1 MKGIVSMVRK
11 MNAKEAQKFLEPQ
24 FGFFGKSNGEQ
35 LWMHH
40 YTVWNVF
47 KKFVAYIPSIDEKER
62 EFIEVACLLHDIAKR
77 SEKNQ
82 RILRGEEE
90 GKVVHK
96 PGLDEVRDYLKLV
109 ESSLPFPPT
118 EENIKIVFDII
129 VTHHSISEEDL
140 RWITTDSAGVLTEL
154 LRYADWLASMES
166 IFPRTINE
174 IRKAT
179 KGLFDL
185 TYFEI
190 ARFPTPTTYLFLDET
205 IKKYREKGWKT
216 LLVFDNGVVFIGE
229 RCEMPQKDEI
239 VNKIQNTFFSGF
251 LESQDAYP
259 KNPARRFLSG
269 ASELF
274 PAKFLAVKR
283 DKVEY
288 NLGDIDRKST
298 QFLKTLQDL
307 FRLNKSLEKL
317 KKESAWELVS
327 PCLSS
332 SGGTKVKTI
341 LWEKWFEE
349 AAPEHIDSRAR
360 SALFERLKVKEIVP
374 VLYLKESDFGD
385 IYLAKMKAEDL
396 YEILFEIAREVEEK
410 VSDIKSLEDY
420 MDDIISIEER
430 RDFKDIVNKI
440 FERYKTYKEKSD
452 AVKGICEI
460 CGCPISIPIRSQL
473 NFPEGK
479 SKGFSQIKA
488 KTTAER
494 AICLFCAY
502 DNIILRKDLGRNNL
516 RIYVRIESK
525 IPELMK
531 MYPALDRLITT
542 LRSGLQ
548 YPRDIMKL
556 EEREEFRDLPFP
568 KRVNIPVAR
577 KDNGE
582 IEKVISTE
590 RGVLFNIERTAIKT
604 FSVKDY
610 RAKYEPLYHILNLL
624 GFNTNIGTEEQV
636 GLFGEAI
643 ITTESEYYKSLAVII
658 LANVIGEK
666 GKKQKKYIFAKNLLE
681 QSPSVA
687 LRFVSESPKLNEKL
701 VRKFFDFLYKSG
713 IMLFRIKWS
722 EYRMKDL
729 LKGAAFFA
737 DRDWGIPHFCVEPMD
752 RGKFWGDLS
761 RHKAAKPVSDALNEM
776 LKGGDEGAFERAVAA
791 FMRNLA
797 KMIPAEEKE
806 RQNEFVARSIEI
818 LKKFWELRK
827 EDISEFI
834 RAKNAL
840 TSTIFVFTRYENL
853 KEVIKNE

>member
-1 MKGIVSMVRK
+1 MNFMVLK
-11 MNAKEAQKFLEPQ
+11 MNAREVQKFLEPQ
-24 FGFFGKSNGEQ
+24 FGFLGKSNGEQ

-40 YTVWNVF
+40 YTVWSVF
-47 KKFVAYIPSIDEKER
+47 KKFVTYIPSIDEKE
-62 EFIEVACLLHDIAKR
+62 EEYIEMACLLHDIAKR

-96 PGLDEVRDYLKLV
+96 PGLEEVRDYLKLV
-109 ESSLPFPPT
+109 ENSLPFPPT

-140 RWITTDSAGVLTEL
+140 RGITTDSAGVLTEL

-166 IFPRTINE
+166 ISPRTINE

-185 TYFEI
+185 SYCEI
-190 ARFPTPTTYLFLDET
+190 ARYPTPTTYLFLDET

-239 VNKIQNTFFSGF
+239 VDKIQNIFFSGF
-251 LESQDAYP
+251 LESQDPYP

-283 DKVEY
+283 DKIEY

-349 AAPEHIDSRAR
+349 VAPEHIDSRAR
-360 SALFERLKVKEIVP
+360 SVLFERLKVKEIVP
-374 VLYLKESDFGD
+374 VRYLRESDFGD
-385 IYLAKMKAEDL
+385 VYLAKMKAEDL

-410 VSDIKSLEDY
+410 VSDIKPLEDY

-430 RDFKDIVNKI
+430 RDFKDIVSKI

-502 DNIILRKDLGRNNL
+502 DNIILREGLGRNNL

-542 LRSGLQ
+542 LKNGLR

-568 KRVNIPVAR
+568 KRVNIPIAR
-577 KDNGE
+577 EDYGE
-582 IEKVISTE
+582 VEEVISTE
-590 RGVLFNIERTAIKT
+590 RGVLFNIERTAIKN

-636 GLFGEAI
+636 GIFGEAV

-658 LANVIGEK
+658 LANVLDK
-666 GKKQKKYIFAKNLLE
+666 GQKKYIFAKNLLE

-687 LRFVSESPKLNEKL
+687 LRFVSESSKLNEKL
-701 VRKFFDFLYKSG
+701 ARRFFKFLYGSE
-713 IMLFRIKWS
+713 IIVFEIKGGR
-722 EYRMKDL
+722 YRMKDL
-729 LKGAAFFA
+729 LKDAAFFA
-737 DRDWGIPHFCVEPMD
+737 DRDFGIPHFCVEPEE
-752 RGKFWGDLS
+752 RYEWRNPRNIT

-776 LKGGDEGAFERAVAA
+776 LKGGDDGAFERAVAA

-797 KMIPAEEKE
+797 KKIGEEEKDKQKGFVE
-806 RQNEFVARSIEI
+806 RSADIFG
-818 LKKFWELRK
+818 KFWDLRK
-827 EDISEFI
+827 EDISDFI

-853 KEVIKNE
+853 REVIKNE